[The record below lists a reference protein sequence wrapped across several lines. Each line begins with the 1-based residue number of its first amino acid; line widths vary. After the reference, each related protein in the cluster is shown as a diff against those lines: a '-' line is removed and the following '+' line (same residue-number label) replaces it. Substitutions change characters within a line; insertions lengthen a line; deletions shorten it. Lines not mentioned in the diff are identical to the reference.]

1 LVLLAMPDASGFVP
15 GRWERFFPVVR
26 HSACKATSQSAEFGF
41 EIGPVLQE
49 AHKAWGRLFEDHE
62 EPAKLREEIGKQ
74 WEEIRKLREDLQLLG
89 IIGVQQTQAFWVQQL
104 CQDGA
109 GGLELTGNSFSI
121 YPVPQNIAD
130 LKKAINP
137 SLPPIEASKI
147 DIYLQQEDGKWK
159 KVEKMGASLQDT
171 DEENPYG
178 YTLP

>member
-1 LVLLAMPDASGFVP
+1 MAAPASWKPWILALLISLLQLVLLAMPDASGFVP

-89 IIGVQQTQAFWVQQL
+89 ATT
-104 CQDGA
+104 CHA
-109 GGLELTGNSFSI
+109 GIVWRILSCSI
-121 YPVPQNIAD
+121 YSFNC
-130 LKKAINP
+130 LLRTNRKAWTLY
-137 SLPPIEASKI
+137 LPRAWMLCAYFFHLYLL
-147 DIYLQQEDGKWK
+147 DIHIRRFIMYI
-159 KVEKMGASLQDT
+159 VST
-171 DEENPYG
+171 
-178 YTLP
+178 